1 MMDMDMSGSVQGS
14 VNMGTYGGTGNVIS
28 GILSTVTQLL
38 LVALVISLVVAFAVW
53 LKNAYFKESYNK
65 GKQVI
70 NNDPLLKTIVVLA
83 ATFIGVIIVLYLLGI
98 LVNGGFQSNRIGL
111 VSAWS
116 VAGILTFFVK
126 LLTILFVV
134 ALIAFLYSYVKQNIN
149 RTPAASSSGAVITT
163 GDEIKANRV
172 EENAH
177 NAKAGSDETEKN
189 KD

>member
-14 VNMGTYGGTGNVIS
+14 VDMGTYGGTGSVIS

-38 LVALVISLVVAFAVW
+38 LVALIISLIVGIAVW

-70 NNDPLLKTIVVLA
+70 SNDPMLKTIFILA
-83 ATFIGVIIVLYLLGI
+83 ATFVGVIIVLYLLGI
-98 LVNGGFQSNRIGL
+98 LMNGGFNPNRMGI
-111 VSAWS
+111 VSSWS
-116 VAGILTFFVK
+116 VSGILTFFVK

-134 ALIAFLYSYVKQNIN
+134 ALIASLYSYVKQNIN
-149 RTPAASSSGAVITT
+149 KTPVASSNGAVLAAGNELKSNPIEEKPHTDKT
-163 GDEIKANRV
+163 SPDEP
-172 EENAH
+172 
-177 NAKAGSDETEKN
+177 ETN

>member
-1 MMDMDMSGSVQGS
+1 MMDMDMSGNVQGTM
-14 VNMGTYGGTGNVIS
+14 NMGTYESTGSVIG

-38 LVALVISLVVAFAVW
+38 FVALIISIVVGLAVW

-65 GKQVI
+65 GKQII

-98 LVNGGFQSNRIGL
+98 LMNGGFHPNRVGL

-134 ALIAFLYSYVKQNIN
+134 ALIASLYSYVKQNIN
-149 RTPAASSSGAVITT
+149 KTPVASSTGAVLTAGNEAKSNSAEELPPAA
-163 GDEIKANRV
+163 KA
-172 EENAH
+172 
-177 NAKAGSDETEKN
+177 SPDDTETN
-189 KD
+189 QD

>member
-14 VNMGTYGGTGNVIS
+14 VNMGTYGGTGSVIG

-38 LVALVISLVVAFAVW
+38 LVALIISIVVGLAVW

-83 ATFIGVIIVLYLLGI
+83 ATFVGVIIVLYLLGI
-98 LVNGGFQSNRIGL
+98 LVNGGFQPNRIGL

-149 RTPAASSSGAVITT
+149 NTTVASSSGAVITT
-163 GDEIKANRV
+163 GDEIKANRI
-172 EENAH
+172 EEQDQI
-177 NAKAGSDETEKN
+177 AKAGPDEPETK